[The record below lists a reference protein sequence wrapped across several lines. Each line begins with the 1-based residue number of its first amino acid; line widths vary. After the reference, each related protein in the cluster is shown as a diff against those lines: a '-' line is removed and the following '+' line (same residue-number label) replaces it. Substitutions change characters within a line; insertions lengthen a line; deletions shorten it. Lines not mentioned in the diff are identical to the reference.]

1 MKFSVIIPVYN
12 KANTI
17 AESLQSVLAQTETDY
32 EIIVVNDGSSDHLHD
47 VLRDFPTVQVIDQ
60 PNGGVSVARNTGIH
74 AAKGDYVCFLDAD
87 DLWLPSHL
95 EEMSILINQFP
106 TANMFATSHIATTP
120 DGKISHSSKSLTSFE
135 ERFICDNL
143 FVLLNNYSY
152 GIINT
157 NSICIQKN
165 VLEANNIYFEP
176 GERIGED
183 TDVWYRVA
191 LCSSVA
197 ISKIETTVYRKENST
212 ATKNGSNTFNWIFAR
227 RWETIK
233 SSNYPEERK
242 IECRKLIERQKMTC
256 SRDYLLLK
264 DRKKAKEVL
273 KDIQYRTKRYYLSV
287 ILTILPYS
295 ISKWLITHR

>member
-17 AESLQSVLAQTETDY
+17 AESLQSILAQTETDY

-106 TANMFATSHIATTP
+106 AADMFVTSHITTTT
-120 DGKISHSSKSLTSFE
+120 DGKTFHSSQSIVDLE
-135 ERFICDNL
+135 HRFISDNL
-143 FVLLNNYSY
+143 FALLNSRAYN
-152 GIINT
+152 IIHT
-157 NSICIQKN
+157 NSICIRKST
-165 VLEANNIYFEP
+165 LEANHIYFEA
-176 GERIGED
+176 GEKIGED

-197 ISKIETTVYRKENST
+197 ISKIETTAYRKENST
-212 ATKNGSNTFNWIFAR
+212 ATQNGSNTFNWIFAR

-264 DRKKAKEVL
+264 DREKARQVL
-273 KDIQYRTKRYYLSV
+273 KDIQYRNKRYYLSL

-295 ISKWLITHR
+295 MSKWLITHR